1 MPDVP
6 ARDPALEF
14 YYFGFY
20 RTLRRFRI
28 TTVSG
33 WCVAA
38 AGVAAIALRWEP
50 VWSGDL
56 AGGLLCAL
64 LIAAGILLV
73 QQGVSELSWYTRVPF
88 PLPPGGDDGGEGIR
102 DAVPELS
109 DIMKSV
115 EAGGWQ
121 DALQAIAALRE
132 VGERY
137 QLPQPD
143 GSPGRANTPG
153 ATKH

>member
-20 RTLRRFRI
+20 RVLRRFRV
-28 TTVSG
+28 TTVAG

-38 AGVAAIALRWEP
+38 AGVAAIMLRWEP

-64 LIAAGILLV
+64 LVAAGVLLV
-73 QQGVSELSWYTRVPF
+73 QQGVSELTSYTSIPF
-88 PLPPGGDDGGEGIR
+88 PVTPDGNDEQVHMQS
-102 DAVPELS
+102 AVSELS
-109 DIMKSV
+109 GIMEGV
-115 EAGGWQ
+115 EEGGWQ
-121 DALQAIAALRE
+121 DALQALAALGG

-137 QLPQPD
+137 HLPKPD
-143 GSPGRANTPG
+143 GSPGESSGANPND
-153 ATKH
+153 H